1 MFSILGSEENG
12 LIRCFLCRGGCFEN
26 YTLMGEIME
35 RNSQQNNPKLPFLYR
50 LLYFFFRVCG
60 IIKSLFNFT
69 EASVTVEMFLVYKA

>member
-35 RNSQQNNPKLPFLYR
+35 RNSQQKNQKLPFLYR
-50 LLYFFFRVCG
+50 LLFVCG

-69 EASVTVEMFLVYKA
+69 EASVAVEMFVAYAA

>member
-35 RNSQQNNPKLPFLYR
+35 RNSQQKNRKLPFSVPIA
-50 LLYFFFRVCG
+50 FCVCG

-69 EASVTVEMFLVYKA
+69 EASMAVEMFAAYAA

>member
-35 RNSQQNNPKLPFLYR
+35 RNSQQNNQKLPFLYR
-50 LLYFFFRVCG
+50 
-60 IIKSLFNFT
+60 SLFLCVWYNKIFIHFT
-69 EASVTVEMFLVYKA
+69 RALMAVEMSLAHIA